1 MNTKHSKLIGILL
14 TVALFLTAA
23 VMLVACG
30 EKNVVSE
37 IYITKADMPR
47 TEYVEGQELDLSK
60 GKLTVVTDGVE
71 SKFPLTG
78 PEVTVTGYD
87 KDVVGEQVLTVTYLE
102 YTTTITVKVAE
113 RTVAQDFETKYF
125 VGGEFN
131 PAKGKIK
138 VTTDDAKTFL
148 VNMSDPTVSLVSFD
162 SSVPGTATVTL
173 LYNNGVNAYYC
184 QFDVT
189 VYEQSNIEFTAPK
202 KTEYVSHYTGKPD
215 VSGGYFKVTSSDGTL
230 TMNVPV
236 TDAMVSGFAPSAA
249 TLANKETPLEQSLT
263 VTYLGKT
270 FNYNVYV
277 TFSAISAVNYYVNE
291 LSSVDIGKAQADGLG
306 DKNNELAIAMI
317 NEYYTLSEDERLG
330 FSDDVKSRIAA
341 LGAIAVNTAFY
352 EEFGTYSNSI
362 KFGTDNKIYFMKTS
376 YENTV
381 ADVARLNDPEEK
393 VNVYAELLRQ
403 ISADFGEVAIT
414 DTVKIKDHVLN
425 YSAETEALIKD
436 VLTHLT
442 EVFSLLKDIPAEWD
456 AETLKPYGDDI
467 RSAVLMMYVAGYY
480 KNGNTA
486 YYTSILSPWREN
498 NDLFDIIY
506 TYFLYD
512 YEDSS
517 EFMATYMWG
526 NMPMPGDL
534 LNNWYNGLKTCTSY
548 SATYQ
553 SYVAANK
560 YYVDTTPYMYS
571 YFRTLEICEEIKNSG
586 NQFWIDIYNAYN
598 GDNMN
603 IIYLYSYN
611 YGYLYHTKGM
621 VDSDAYSLLWERY
634 YDVLKYYGND
644 TLSSELH
651 KNELVAMFNAFEALT
666 PSELLGFLASLNL
679 QYTAGKGQLPML
691 AHTIPGAEGEQGVV
705 YNLFALF
712 LGNNYGSYLT
722 ETNKELFNDLLYA
735 METFVLIGY
744 KDGALEEFNAKMQVL
759 SDKIEKLT
767 GDDKANFEEYFD
779 TLFYKYY
786 GIYELSSEKVKV
798 ELTDE
803 VEKIVEE
810 YIATLDKF
818 FVVYSN
824 MYIIIQNGYTVADDV
839 YPILYSLYA
848 RASALREELF
858 AMGGDDIDLSAYVTE
873 YEIGK
878 VKYSLEKAYYLADSV
893 TTSVLTNMSA
903 VVTKGDGKMGYVTY
917 WELFKSEDIQKLLV
931 DMSDLLYY
939 AYFDDGKTVDLAAFI
954 AFINTVVDFDV
965 YDTSIVSLLNIDDT
979 FYSALNKYY
988 ATVLSE
994 EGIAVSTELIN
1005 ASKAYIN
1012 YVVSK
1017 TETNLGVF
1025 ESAMEALATG
1035 YEKLSE
1041 GDKQQLEAIYDCYV
1055 KLLDG
1060 IKNSVA

>member
-14 TVALFLTAA
+14 TVALLLTAA

-87 KDVVGEQVLTVTYLE
+87 KDVVGEQVLTVTYME

-113 RTVAQDFETKYF
+113 RTVAQGFETKYF

-148 VNMSDPTVSLVSFD
+148 VNMNDPTVSLVSFD
-162 SSVPGTATVTL
+162 TSVAGTATVTL
-173 LYNNGVNAYYC
+173 LYNDGVNAYYC

-189 VYEQSNIEFTAPK
+189 VYDQSNIEFTAPQ
-202 KTEYVSHYTGKPD
+202 KTDYVSHYTGKPD

-249 TLANKETPLEQSLT
+249 TLANKETPLEQMLT

-277 TFSAISAVNYYVNE
+277 TFSAVSAVNYYVNE
-291 LSSVDIGKAQADGLG
+291 LSAVDLDKAQTDGLG
-306 DKNNELAIAMI
+306 EKNEALAIAMI
-317 NEYYTLSEDERLG
+317 NEYYALTEDEK
-330 FSDDVKSRIAA
+330 FNISDDIKARIGA
-341 LGAIAVNTAFY
+341 LGAIAVNSAFA
-352 EEFGTYSNSI
+352 EEFATYSNSI
-362 KFGTDNKIYFMKTS
+362 KYGTDNKIYFMKTS

-381 ADVARLNDPEEK
+381 ADVARLNDPDEIL
-393 VNVYAELLRQ
+393 NVYADLLRQ
-403 ISADFGEVAIT
+403 VSNDFGEVALS
-414 DTVKIKDHVLN
+414 DTVKVKDYVLN
-425 YSAETEALIKD
+425 YSVETETLIKE

-442 EVFSLLKDIPAEWD
+442 EVYALLKDIPAEWN

-486 YYTSILSPWREN
+486 YYTSILSPWRES

-512 YEDSS
+512 YENGS
-517 EFMATYMWG
+517 EFMAQYMWG

-534 LNNWYNGLKTCTSY
+534 LNNWYNGLKACTAY

-553 SYVAANK
+553 SYVAANQ
-560 YYVDTTPYMYS
+560 YYVDTTPYMFS
-571 YFRTLEICEEIKNSG
+571 YFRTLEFCEEIKNSG

-603 IIYLYSYN
+603 TVYLYTYT

-621 VDSDAYSLLWERY
+621 VDSDAYSLLWEKY
-634 YDVLKYYGND
+634 YDVLKYYSND

-651 KNELVAMFNAFEALT
+651 KNEIVSMFNAFEALT

-679 QYTAGKGQLPML
+679 QYTSGKGQLPML
-691 AHTIPGAEGEQGVV
+691 AHTIASGDDEQGLV

-712 LGNNYGSYLT
+712 LSNNYASYLT
-722 ETNKELFNDLLYA
+722 DTNKPLFNDLLYA

-744 KDGALEEFNAKMQVL
+744 KDGALEEFNAKMQAL
-759 SDKIEKLT
+759 SDSIEKLT
-767 GDDKANFEEYFD
+767 GEDRTNFEDYFD

-786 GIYELSSEKVKV
+786 DIYELSSGKVKV

-824 MYIIIQNGYTVADDV
+824 MYVIIQNGHTVADDV

-848 RASALREELF
+848 RVSALREELF
-858 AMGGDDIDLSAYVTE
+858 AIGGDDVDLSAYVTE

-878 VKYSLEKAYYLADSV
+878 IKYSLEKAYYLADSV

-903 VVTKGDGKMGYVTY
+903 IVTNGDGKKGYVTY
-917 WELFKSEDIQKLLV
+917 WELFKSEDIQKLLI
-931 DMSDLLYY
+931 DMGELLYY
-939 AYFDDGKTVDLAAFI
+939 AYFDDGNTVDLAAFI
-954 AFINTVVDFDV
+954 AFMNTVVDFDV

-979 FYSALNKYY
+979 FYRALNKYY

-994 EGIAVSTELIN
+994 EGIAVSNELIN
-1005 ASKAYIN
+1005 ASKAYTN

-1017 TETNLGVF
+1017 TEANLDLF
-1025 ESAMEALATG
+1025 ESAMTALASG
-1035 YEKLSE
+1035 YEKLSDN
-1041 GDKQQLEAIYDCYV
+1041 DKQQLKDIYDCYAQI
-1055 KLLDG
+1055 LEG